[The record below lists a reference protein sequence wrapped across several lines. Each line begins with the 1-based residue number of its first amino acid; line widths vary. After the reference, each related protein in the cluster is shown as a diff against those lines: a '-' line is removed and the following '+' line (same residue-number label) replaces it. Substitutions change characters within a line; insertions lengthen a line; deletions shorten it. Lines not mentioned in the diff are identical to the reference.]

1 MKKIGVINQPLATVI
16 AGLGHLDMLVVAD
29 AGLPI
34 PSETQRIDLA
44 VTRGIPGFLKTVEVI
59 LDEMKVERAIIAEE
73 MLDVSPDIYQSLLQ
87 LLADIPMETIPH
99 TGFKEKTH
107 TARAVIRTGEFTPY
121 ANVILISGVVF

>member
-16 AGLGHLDMLVVAD
+16 AGLGHLDTLVVAD

-34 PSETQRIDLA
+34 PAETLRIDLA
-44 VTRGIPGFLKTVEVI
+44 ITKGIPTFLKTVEVI

-73 MLDVSPDIYQSLLQ
+73 MLEVSPELYQSLLE
-87 LLADIPMETIPH
+87 LLGDIPVETVPH
-99 TGFKEKTH
+99 TSFKVQTRA
-107 TARAVIRTGEFTPY
+107 ARAVIRTGEFTPY